1 MILQRKNGWQCFRI
15 FKKRISNGEL
25 LGCF

>member
-1 MILQRKNGWQCFRI
+1 MISRRKNGWQLFII